1 MNVYGNDIDFMLS
14 IMGKDN
20 KGKEVVNR
28 QFVLEY
34 SSESNVYM
42 TVLKGYKKGYR
53 VRVELF
59 ADNIHCQRINNL
71 KLTLPFKIW
80 GFIKFDDQD
89 KIPIAYG
96 YC

>member
-1 MNVYGNDIDFMLS
+1 MLS
-14 IMGKDN
+14 IMGKD
-20 KGKEVVNR
+20 KDKEVVNR
-28 QFVLEY
+28 RFVLEY
-34 SSESNVYM
+34 SSESNIYM

-59 ADNIHCQRINNL
+59 ADNIHCQRINDL

-80 GFIKFDDQD
+80 GFIKFDEQD